1 MLALSHLY
9 HPPCSLLLLL
19 YRTSGNKPLLYP
31 ETLLTDP
38 LKLIV
43 QPHDLKTARD
53 LGVMGFQPLPLV
65 PQLVYR
71 ITTNSQLADLFLSL
85 SQTLSETSQLNSR
98 YCMTR
103 SPLDSKALLIEFLDA
118 QPLNMITESVRHAW
132 FLKLLATQSFFFQY
146 QPIFDLQRGHVTA
159 YECLARARC
168 EQGHYFSGQ
177 QLIDAAQSLKLMRE
191 FDDTARAVCIE
202 AIAQLGSSQ
211 THHCPDAA
219 APTFFINVLPNTI
232 IHDPDAFE
240 QTFQQVV
247 DLGLQPQQ
255 IVFELTEVESLLHSS
270 ELHRIISRLRAWGF
284 RFAVDDLCGNVSADH
299 YFMEFQP
306 DVIKIDRQLVAGC
319 GQHAL
324 KQVLLKSL
332 LRSAHEL
339 NIEVLAEGLETL
351 DDIEF
356 CRSVGIDYGQGF
368 GLALPERALQTKPLN
383 LLKFAHV
390 S

>member
-1 MLALSHLY
+1 MPVIH
-9 HPPCSLLLLL
+9 
-19 YRTSGNKPLLYP
+19 P
-31 ETLLTDP
+31 ETLLTNP
-38 LKLIV
+38 LQLIV

-53 LGVMGFQPLPLV
+53 LGVMGFRPLPLV
-65 PQLVYR
+65 PQLVYLV
-71 ITTNSQLADLFLSL
+71 TTHSQLAETFLWL
-85 SQTLSETSQLNSR
+85 SQTLSETSQLHSR

-103 SPLDSKALLIEFLDA
+103 SPLDSKALLVEFLNA
-118 QPLNMITESVRHAW
+118 QPLNMITESARYAW
-132 FLKLLATQSFFFQY
+132 FLQALAKQSLFFKY

-159 YECLARARC
+159 YECLARAGGK
-168 EQGHYFSGQ
+168 EGHCFSGQ

-191 FDDTARAVCIE
+191 FDDTARTICMAS
-202 AIAQLGSSQ
+202 IAELGSSQ
-211 THHCPDAA
+211 ALHSPGAEP
-219 APTFFINVLPNTI
+219 PTFFINVLPNTI

-270 ELHRIISRLRAWGF
+270 ELHRIISRLRARGF
-284 RFAVDDLCGNVSADH
+284 RFAVDDLCGSVSADH
-299 YFMEFQP
+299 YFMDFQP
-306 DVIKIDRQLVAGC
+306 DVIKIDRQLVSGC
-319 GQHAL
+319 GQHSL

-351 DDIEF
+351 ADIEF
-356 CRSVGIDYGQGF
+356 CCSIGIDYGQGF
-368 GLALPERALQTKPLN
+368 GLALPECTLQTKPLN